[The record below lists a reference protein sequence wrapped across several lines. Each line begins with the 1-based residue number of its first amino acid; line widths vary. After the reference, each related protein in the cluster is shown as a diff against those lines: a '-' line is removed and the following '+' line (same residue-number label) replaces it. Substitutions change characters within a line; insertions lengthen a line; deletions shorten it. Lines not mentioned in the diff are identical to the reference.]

1 MVLILS
7 RQQFAWNC
15 CRGKLLGIKQFAT
28 AYTTIWNGPN
38 CRDAMIFKFS
48 TGNAYIGLYHILVAE
63 RRPVVDKN
71 KYLASL
77 RSEIKASGKSEKYA
91 IVCCNYASNLLNSNL
106 PVLFDNSHLA
116 LALGITPF
124 DFGKLLYSIDDYCYH
139 EIKIPKKN
147 GGVRTLD
154 IPSMDLKYIQRWILD
169 NILNKL
175 HVSDYA
181 NGFVKNRS
189 ILTNAQNHIHSECVV
204 NIDLKDFFP
213 TVKFEQVFRI
223 FKYYGY
229 TKEVSYTL
237 SKLCTYRGILPQG
250 SPASPAITNIIC
262 LKLDKR
268 LSALARKYEATFS
281 RYADDITFSGKKAI
295 VHLLPYAI
303 NIICDEG
310 FAVNLDK
317 THTSFQHQRQEVTGL
332 IVNGDKVHVS
342 QKFKKRLRQEI
353 YYCKKYGVQSH
364 LKHINDRHSFYKEHM
379 YGQAY
384 FINMVEP
391 SLGQE
396 LLRLLDSISW
406 EY

>member
-1 MVLILS
+1 M
-7 RQQFAWNC
+7 
-15 CRGKLLGIKQFAT
+15 
-28 AYTTIWNGPN
+28 
-38 CRDAMIFKFS
+38 
-48 TGNAYIGLYHILVAE
+48 
-63 RRPVVDKN
+63 DKI

-77 RSEIKASGKSEKYA
+77 RSAIIASGKSEKYS
-91 IVCCNYASNLLNSNL
+91 IVCCNYASSLLNSNL

-116 LALGITPF
+116 RALGITPL

-154 IPSMDLKYIQRWILD
+154 IPSMDLKYIQCWILD
-169 NILNKL
+169 NILNKM

-189 ILTNAQNHIHSECVV
+189 ILTNAQNHINSECVV

-268 LSALARKYEATFS
+268 LSALGQKYEATFS

-303 NIICDEG
+303 NIIRDEG

-317 THTSFQHQRQEVTGL
+317 THTSFKHQRQEVTGL

-342 QKFKKRLRQEI
+342 QKFKKRFRQEI

-364 LKHINDRHSFYKEHM
+364 LKHINDHHAFYKEHM
-379 YGQAY
+379 YGQAF

>member
-1 MVLILS
+1 
-7 RQQFAWNC
+7 
-15 CRGKLLGIKQFAT
+15 
-28 AYTTIWNGPN
+28 
-38 CRDAMIFKFS
+38 
-48 TGNAYIGLYHILVAE
+48 
-63 RRPVVDKN
+63 
-71 KYLASL
+71 
-77 RSEIKASGKSEKYA
+77 
-91 IVCCNYASNLLNSNL
+91 
-106 PVLFDNSHLA
+106 
-116 LALGITPF
+116 
-124 DFGKLLYSIDDYCYH
+124 
-139 EIKIPKKN
+139 
-147 GGVRTLD
+147 
-154 IPSMDLKYIQRWILD
+154 MDLKYIQRWILD
-169 NILNKL
+169 NILNKI

-189 ILTNAQNHIHSECVV
+189 ILTNAQNHINSECVV

-268 LSALARKYEATFS
+268 LSALGQKYEATFS

-303 NIICDEG
+303 NIIRDEG

-317 THTSFQHQRQEVTGL
+317 THTSFKHQRQEVTGL

-342 QKFKKRLRQEI
+342 QKFKKRFRQEI

-364 LKHINDRHSFYKEHM
+364 LKHINDHHAFYKEHM